1 MQNQDLIKEIEY
13 LEELKFI
20 LEEIINKT
28 YTSLKSN
35 FVSKETALK
44 LNDIIYDIHEEGI
57 LIVKEL
63 CKLYQDEWL

>member
-44 LNDIIYDIHEEGI
+44 LNDIIYDIHEEGM